1 MKLML
6 NPLIVYGVG
15 LCETSIRH
23 PNLYTFS
30 NELQSC
36 NDFPHQQILN
46 SYIYIFKLLVQKKNW
61 IVYTSPKTIGN
72 CLRTLIHSTP

>member
-1 MKLML
+1 MGPIIFCINIFNPLNMKLML

-36 NDFPHQQILN
+36 NDLPHQQILN
-46 SYIYIFKLLVQKKNW
+46 SYIYI
-61 IVYTSPKTIGN
+61 
-72 CLRTLIHSTP
+72 

>member
-1 MKLML
+1 ML

-46 SYIYIFKLLVQKKNW
+46 SYIYL
-61 IVYTSPKTIGN
+61 N
-72 CLRTLIHSTP
+72 CLYKRKIGLCIRHLKP

>member
-36 NDFPHQQILN
+36 NDLPHQQILN
-46 SYIYIFKLLVQKKNW
+46 SYIYI
-61 IVYTSPKTIGN
+61 
-72 CLRTLIHSTP
+72 